1 MGKEVKEML
10 YRTFAHQ
17 INRAKTLIDG
27 LKSHGD
33 QLTGWGVTVEV
44 IAGFTDLYNQAGL
57 YEQKR
62 NDLKALSRQATAE
75 QEQTMADLNKQYGMI
90 RKLVRIALPQ
100 EDWPAFGFRA
110 GEYAEKGT
118 ETNPEVK
125 ERTAM

>member
-1 MGKEVKEML
+1 ML